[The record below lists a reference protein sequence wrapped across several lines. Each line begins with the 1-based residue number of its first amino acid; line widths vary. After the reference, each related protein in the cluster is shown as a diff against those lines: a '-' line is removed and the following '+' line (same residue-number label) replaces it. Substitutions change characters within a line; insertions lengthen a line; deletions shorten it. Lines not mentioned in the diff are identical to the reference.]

1 MKNEGRRKSM
11 KEIGL
16 DIIKD
21 NNMIKMKKYKTREED
36 TRNKDLPPSLSV
48 IDPLLH

>member
-1 MKNEGRRKSM
+1 M
-11 KEIGL
+11 KEIRF

-21 NNMIKMKKYKTREED
+21 NKIIKMKKYKIREED